1 MTDFGQPPGGGGF
14 GAPPGGPPP
23 GGGFG
28 APPGGGGFGAPAGG
42 QPPGGFGTPANGGEG
57 PPQTE
62 TLAIVSVVT
71 GAIGLFSCCCCLA
84 LPLPVAAIITGGL
97 GLSKINQEP
106 GRLKGKELAYIGI
119 GFGILAVLVTIAMV
133 IINMVSGHGTMQPA
147 WRQFK

>member
-28 APPGGGGFGAPAGG
+28 APPGGGGFGA
-42 QPPGGFGTPANGGEG
+42 PPGGFGTPANGGEG

-119 GFGILAVLVTIAMV
+119 GLGILAVLVTLANV
-133 IINMVSGHGTMQPA
+133 LINMVSGHGTMQPA